1 MKETFSIEPWDD
13 IATQMQRIQGEVLVF
28 WGSQNIKSIY
38 HTRAVDIYIMV
49 AQPFN
54 GFD

>member
-1 MKETFSIEPWDD
+1 MKETFSVAPWDN
-13 IATQMQRIQGEVLVF
+13 IATQMQRIQGYVLVF
-28 WGSQNIKSIY
+28 LGSQNIKSIY

-49 AQPFN
+49 AQPLN